1 MQDPYRNESEKEIRI
16 FNSFEEA
23 AEYDAQLNASISG
36 VQHLINV
43 TTFLME
49 RYKVELSKPN
59 KNELYFDRN
68 GHSDS

>member
-1 MQDPYRNESEKEIRI
+1 MDAKKENKQEKEFRI

-36 VQHLINV
+36 VQHLKNV
-43 TTFLME
+43 TAFLME
-49 RYKVELSKPN
+49 RYKLELTIPN
-59 KNELYFDRN
+59 KNELYFDRD

>member
-1 MQDPYRNESEKEIRI
+1 MDAKKENKQEKEFRI

-36 VQHLINV
+36 VQHLKNV
-43 TTFLME
+43 TAFLME
-49 RYKVELSKPN
+49 RYKVELTIPN
-59 KNELYFDRN
+59 KNELYFDRD